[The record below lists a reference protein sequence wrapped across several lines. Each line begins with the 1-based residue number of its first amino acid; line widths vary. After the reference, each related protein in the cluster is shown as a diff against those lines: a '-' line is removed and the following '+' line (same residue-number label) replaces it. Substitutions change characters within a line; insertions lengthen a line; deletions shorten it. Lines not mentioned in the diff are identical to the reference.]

1 MLHKKSRE
9 QETNRLLPVILL
21 FSRDKLVKLPRRG
34 AGWSSL
40 AARRAHNPKVVGSN
54 PTPATKC
61 CYPGP
66 RSSGVCFWCFGCRSA
81 VGETDRVG
89 KYEMDNSVIRQL
101 LEPVVEDMG
110 YELVMV
116 ETTGSPSGG
125 QVLRAY
131 IDAPGGILLEDCEQV
146 SRQVSAILD
155 VEDPIRAEYTLEV
168 SSPGIDR
175 PLVKPEHFQRFQGN
189 QVRVVM
195 REARL
200 GRRRF
205 TGFLVE
211 AGAECVVVEVD
222 GEPYELDYQAMEKA
236 NLVGLE

>member
-1 MLHKKSRE
+1 M
-9 QETNRLLPVILL
+9 
-21 FSRDKLVKLPRRG
+21 D
-34 AGWSSL
+34 
-40 AARRAHNPKVVGSN
+40 
-54 PTPATKC
+54 
-61 CYPGP
+61 
-66 RSSGVCFWCFGCRSA
+66 
-81 VGETDRVG
+81 ETDWVG
-89 KYEMDNSVIRQL
+89 DWLGKDEMDNSAIRQL

-116 ETTGSPSGG
+116 EMTGSPSGG
-125 QVLRAY
+125 QVLRTY

-155 VEDPIRAEYTLEV
+155 VEDPIKGEYTLEV

-189 QVRVVM
+189 QVKVVM

-205 TGFLVE
+205 TGFLAE
-211 AGAECVVVEVD
+211 AGPECVVVEVD
-222 GEPYELDYQAMEKA
+222 GEPYELDYQTMEKA

>member
-1 MLHKKSRE
+1 
-9 QETNRLLPVILL
+9 
-21 FSRDKLVKLPRRG
+21 
-34 AGWSSL
+34 
-40 AARRAHNPKVVGSN
+40 
-54 PTPATKC
+54 
-61 CYPGP
+61 
-66 RSSGVCFWCFGCRSA
+66 
-81 VGETDRVG
+81 
-89 KYEMDNSVIRQL
+89 MDNSAIRQL

-116 ETTGSPSGG
+116 EMTGSPSGG
-125 QVLRAY
+125 QVLRIY

-155 VEDPIRAEYTLEV
+155 VEDPIKGEYTLEV

-189 QVRVVM
+189 QVKVVM
-195 REARL
+195 RETRL

-205 TGFLVE
+205 TGFLAE
-211 AGAECVVVEVD
+211 AGSECVVVEVD
-222 GEPYELDYQAMEKA
+222 GEPYELDYQTMEKA

>member
-1 MLHKKSRE
+1 
-9 QETNRLLPVILL
+9 
-21 FSRDKLVKLPRRG
+21 
-34 AGWSSL
+34 
-40 AARRAHNPKVVGSN
+40 
-54 PTPATKC
+54 
-61 CYPGP
+61 
-66 RSSGVCFWCFGCRSA
+66 
-81 VGETDRVG
+81 
-89 KYEMDNSVIRQL
+89 MDNSAIRQL

-116 ETTGSPSGG
+116 EMTGSPSGG
-125 QVLRAY
+125 QVLRTY

-155 VEDPIRAEYTLEV
+155 VEDPIKGEYTLEV

-189 QVRVVM
+189 QVKVVM

-205 TGFLVE
+205 TGVLAE
-211 AGAECVVVEVD
+211 AGPECVVVEVD
-222 GEPYELDYQAMEKA
+222 GEPYELDYQTMEKA